1 MRQHQS
7 VKRQLSRGASL
18 DADVIIAPNKDG
30 FIPPWDGWDFNDVEQ
45 CTDDLRVS
53 RPRPPA
59 HAMKSYICD
68 FFLIPSQLPFPDLI
82 IV

>member
-1 MRQHQS
+1 MIEPRDDSMQNGGGGGGARTMRQHQS

-53 RPRPPA
+53 RPRPPTN
-59 HAMKSYICD
+59 AMK
-68 FFLIPSQLPFPDLI
+68 
-82 IV
+82 